1 MTPFSSKNWPFWPF
15 IYTTTEF
22 FENFRNLKTGVKV
35 QGFENNTIVCSM
47 QNTKRQI
54 YENVDF
60 MRMHITYVVLLYK
73 VTSAITG
80 LA

>member
-47 QNTKRQI
+47 QNKKGK
-54 YENVDF
+54 F
-60 MRMHITYVVLLYK
+60 MKML
-73 VTSAITG
+73 TSCACI
-80 LA
+80 